1 MAEVFALDAVLN
13 FRSNV
18 GPALRELSEQ
28 FRDLDRIVKSTAET
42 LGSFER
48 VLKDLSGSTRS
59 VRNLATALEQVSRVN
74 FSGLTASEKPLAGI
88 AENLEKI
95 AQTDTAA
102 IRQFTQAMSRLATAD
117 LSPAAR
123 EVSSV
128 AAALDKAVDAE
139 RRLEQTAGQAA
150 QALARQARAAAMPTP
165 AAQGLTTPANVQRQ
179 ATSTEE
185 TAKAARSA
193 AAAMER
199 MAKVDFSRSVSGA
212 EKLAQ
217 AMDTTAQAAQRV
229 TNNAQQVAEAWSN
242 AAKNAKDAADAMK
255 SVRTPAGLGGGRGGG
270 GGGGVLPPGE
280 RPMGEHDWLLASIAA
295 STVAETATKGVRAA
309 FDPAANVQSMLQLL
323 QTDTRVSAQQAA
335 EAQKVATQL
344 AIRPLSQGGVPGS
357 TIQENLGAIR
367 DLKLITGD
375 LGEALQVLP
384 QFARLASVL
393 NVVHEQRTGTKDPAF
408 AAAKAVEILGKMFE
422 ETRNPVTGEEERRLS
437 MPELVKTMDAI
448 TRMVMTTNGR
458 VDPQM
463 FLQFAKQGTVAG
475 MKMSDKFL
483 FQDLPLFLQTQ
494 GGYRT
499 GTAFQSMLQV
509 FDEGKLTAKSLQ
521 ALEDIGLA
529 KPGSVKETKQRDP
542 VTGRLRTR
550 ELVDSG
556 GIYNLPLMFSD
567 LPAYLEKAQQLME
580 AKGIHG
586 VEAQIDALGK
596 ASQRSTI
603 ARFLGEALKDLPV
616 FKREEATNQAQINDP
631 LKFLMDKQVNANLQA
646 LNAAFENFKTLMG
659 LPAMKDALAMLQK
672 LTQALNEFADFLTKH
687 PTLGKYLTEVG
698 TAAAAVG
705 TTLAAVTTTV
715 WLTAP
720 ALKMFKGLL
729 GEIIGLGAKAATIG
743 LKSAAAPAAEAAAGA
758 AAAGG
763 GAAALVATGALLGG
777 AAGFAGAFKSGK
789 DIAEHAQQGQTPV
802 MVDEFGNAIGYRQ
815 ASPPPAKPTVSNPTP
830 VFVVNPTTGK
840 DIRDGTSRGMA
851 DHLSLPSSQPSWFD
865 QSMVPGMQPNPIGP

>member
-59 VRNLATALEQVSRVN
+59 VRNLATALERVSRVN
-74 FSGLTASEKPLAGI
+74 FAGLTASEKPITGI
-88 AENLEKI
+88 AANLEKI

-150 QALARQARAAAMPTP
+150 QALARQARAAATPTG
-165 AAQGLTTPANVQRQ
+165 AAQGLTPPANVQRQ
-179 ATSTEE
+179 ATATEA
-185 TAKAARSA
+185 TAKAAKDA
-193 AAAMER
+193 AVAMER
-199 MAKVDFSRSVSGA
+199 IAKVDFSRAVSGA

-217 AMDTTAQAAQRV
+217 AMDATAQAAQRV
-229 TNNAQQVAEAWSN
+229 TDNAQQVASAWSN
-242 AAKNAKDAADAMK
+242 AAKSAKDAANAMK
-255 SVRTPAGLGGGRGGG
+255 GAVPPGGGGRLGGGGSDGA
-270 GGGGVLPPGE
+270 

-295 STVAETATKGVRAA
+295 STVAEAATKGVRAA
-309 FDPAANVQSMLQLL
+309 FDPAATVQSMTQLL

-335 EAQKVATQL
+335 EAQQKAIQL
-344 AIRPLSQGGVPGS
+344 AITPLAQGGVPG
-357 TIQENLGAIR
+357 TTAQENLGAIR

-375 LGEALQVLP
+375 LGEAMSILP
-384 QFARLASVL
+384 EFARLASVL
-393 NVVHEQRTGTKDPAF
+393 NVVHEQKTGTKDPAF

-422 ETRNPVTGEEERRLS
+422 ETKNPVTGEEERKLS

-494 GGYRT
+494 GGMRT

-509 FDEGKLTAKSLQ
+509 FEGNKLTAKNLQ

-529 KPGSVKETKQRDP
+529 APGAVKATKQIDP
-542 VTGRLRTR
+542 ATGRLRTR
-550 ELVDSG
+550 ELVDSNA
-556 GIYNLPLMFSD
+556 IYDLPLMFSD
-567 LPAYLEKAQQLME
+567 LPAFLEKAQQRME

-586 VEAQIDALGK
+586 TEAQIDALMK
-596 ASQRSTI
+596 ASQRTTI
-603 ARFLGEALKDLPV
+603 ARFLAEALKDLPV
-616 FKREEATNQAQINDP
+616 FKREEATNAAQRNDP
-631 LKFLMDKQVNANLQA
+631 LKFLMDTQVQANLQA
-646 LNAAFENFKTLMG
+646 LNAAFENFKTVMG
-659 LPAMKDALAMLQK
+659 LPAMKDALGLLK
-672 LTQALNEFADFLTKH
+672 SLTDALNQFSEFITKH
-687 PTLGKYLTEVG
+687 PTLGKYLTEIG

-705 TTLAAVTTTV
+705 TVLAGVTTTV

-729 GEIIGLGAKAATIG
+729 GEIIGLGARAATIG